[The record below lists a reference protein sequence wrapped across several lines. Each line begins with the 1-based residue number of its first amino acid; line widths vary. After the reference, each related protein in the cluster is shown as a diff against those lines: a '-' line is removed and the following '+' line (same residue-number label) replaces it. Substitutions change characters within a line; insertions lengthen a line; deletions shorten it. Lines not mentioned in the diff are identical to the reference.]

1 MIPIKDEN
9 PSRSAPIVTVIL
21 IVANVVVYLWQ
32 ASVGPE
38 EEYGILR
45 WGLTPIEL
53 RGVFAYAHGSFSV
66 QPIVTVFSSM
76 FLHGHL
82 LHLAGNMLFLWIF
95 GNNVE
100 NTLGHLR
107 FALFYLATG
116 VAGALMQVF
125 TTADPTVSMIGAS
138 GAISG
143 ILGAYLV
150 LHPFARIVTL
160 IPLFFYF
167 TIVRVPAFFFIFVWF
182 LVQLLGGFAAYGAK
196 GGGVAFLAHV
206 GGFVAGVILVRP
218 FARRRIGRTG
228 RALRRP

>member
-21 IVANVVVYLWQ
+21 IVVNVAVYLWQ

-53 RGVFAYAHGSFSV
+53 RGLFTYAHGSFSA
-66 QPIVTVFSSM
+66 QPIVTLFSSM

-100 NTLGHLR
+100 DTLGHFR
-107 FALFYLATG
+107 FVLFYLITG
-116 VAGALMQVF
+116 VAGALTQVF

-143 ILGAYLV
+143 VLGAYLV

-160 IPLFFYF
+160 VPLFFYF
-167 TIVRVPAFFFIFVWF
+167 TVVRIPAFFFLIFWF
-182 LVQLLGGFAAYGAK
+182 LIQILGGVAAQGAK

-206 GGFVAGVILVRP
+206 GGFVAGIILVRP
-218 FARRRIGRTG
+218 LARQKIP
-228 RALRRP
+228 RAR